1 MSPEAPASAP
11 RLLLDQNISPRLG
24 RLISDVFRACVH
36 VRDVG
41 LATASDAE
49 VWEFAAAAGLTIVSK
64 DADFLQ
70 RGFLYGPPPK
80 FVWIRLGN
88 CSTNEIASLLREHA
102 DRLAA
107 FHDDP
112 VATVLALG

>member
-1 MSPEAPASAP
+1 MSLETPASAP
-11 RLLLDQNISPRLG
+11 GLLLDQNISPRLE
-24 RLISDVFRACVH
+24 RLLSDVFPSCVH

-49 VWEFAAAAGLTIVSK
+49 VWTFAATAALTIVSK

-70 RGFLYGPPPK
+70 RGFLYGCPPK
-80 FVWIRLGN
+80 VIWVRLGN
-88 CSTNEIASLLREHA
+88 CSTNEIASLFHQHA
-102 DRLAA
+102 DRLTA

-112 VATVLALG
+112 VAAVLALG